1 MFSSR
6 GVQYVHCVMHK
17 CIMVKVGRGIWE
29 SRGNER
35 FGGNR
40 GNWGERTKIGGN
52 FKFVTKKGHKNLEI
66 FQRSLRNFSEIG
78 GKILNKGRCIMA
90 SGGWTPLFSPFLK
103 FLCRYSRIRKN
114 VVLALPDSVHGG
126 FCPFCQNTSVTSE
139 S

>member
-6 GVQYVHCVMHK
+6 GVQYVHCVMHI
-17 CIMVKVGRGIWE
+17 CIMVKVGSGIWE

-35 FGGNR
+35 FDGNR
-40 GNWGERTKIGGN
+40 GNWGEMTKIGGN
-52 FKFVTKKGHKNLEI
+52 FKFVTKKGLKNLEI
-66 FQRSLRNFSEIG
+66 FQR
-78 GKILNKGRCIMA
+78 
-90 SGGWTPLFSPFLK
+90 GWTPLFSPFLK
-103 FLCRYSRIRKN
+103 CLCRYSRIRKN

>member
-66 FQRSLRNFSEIG
+66 FQRSLRNFSEMG
-78 GKILNKGRCIMA
+78 GGNLKHGEMDHGLRGMEGFVLVFFKIFM
-90 SGGWTPLFSPFLK
+90 PLF
-103 FLCRYSRIRKN
+103 
-114 VVLALPDSVHGG
+114 
-126 FCPFCQNTSVTSE
+126 
-139 S
+139 

>member
-17 CIMVKVGRGIWE
+17 CIMVKVGREIWE

-52 FKFVTKKGHKNLEI
+52 FKFVTKNGHKNLYMIKYIII
-66 FQRSLRNFSEIG
+66 FHDPPTTTHDR
-78 GKILNKGRCIMA
+78 
-90 SGGWTPLFSPFLK
+90 
-103 FLCRYSRIRKN
+103 FLCDHPESGVTNPQPSMIDAPVYKEICESLVKKLYIRN
-114 VVLALPDSVHGG
+114 
-126 FCPFCQNTSVTSE
+126 
-139 S
+139 